1 MMIVTSSA
9 IKNGY
14 FDDKYGKRGNDTE
27 KKVPL
32 LSFPFEIAEE
42 PEGTVSYAWILE
54 DEDAVPVAGFSW
66 IHWMAANVR
75 KKFIPE
81 DFSRQNKNVIQ
92 GENSWGL
99 IGYGGMTPPNTTHRY
114 DLHVYALDTTLELQQ
129 GFSIEDL
136 YRAMGEHILDSFTL
150 SGKYTC

>member
-1 MMIVTSSA
+1 MIVTSSA

-42 PEGTVSYAWILE
+42 PEGTVSYA
-54 DEDAVPVAGFSW
+54 W

>member
-81 DFSRQNKNVIQ
+81 DFSRQNKDAIQ
-92 GENSWGL
+92 GENTAEHDTPLRFARLCAGYD
-99 IGYGGMTPPNTTHRY
+99 IGTATGIFNRRPVPGNGRTY
-114 DLHVYALDTTLELQQ
+114 
-129 GFSIEDL
+129 S
-136 YRAMGEHILDSFTL
+136 
-150 SGKYTC
+150 

>member
-1 MMIVTSSA
+1 MIVTSSA

-54 DEDAVPVAGFSW
+54 DEDA
-66 IHWMAANVR
+66 
-75 KKFIPE
+75 
-81 DFSRQNKNVIQ
+81 IQ

>member
-1 MMIVTSSA
+1 MIVTSSA

-75 KKFIPE
+75 KNLYPKTSAAKTKMLF
-81 DFSRQNKNVIQ
+81 RAKTA
-92 GENSWGL
+92 G
-99 IGYGGMTPPNTTHRY
+99 
-114 DLHVYALDTTLELQQ
+114 DLSVTAE
-129 GFSIEDL
+129 
-136 YRAMGEHILDSFTL
+136 
-150 SGKYTC
+150 